1 MPYSTFYITKG
12 ERLATCLSCLD
23 AMTKN
28 RGVEADVV
36 G

>member
-1 MPYSTFYITKG
+1 MPCSTFSIIKG

-23 AMTKN
+23 AMTKKH
-28 RGVEADVV
+28 GVEADVV